1 MDEDIYYERM
11 YEELQEPKVDYDDYE
26 EMKERANKRL
36 QMLQEVIELLKEN
49 NPAEAY
55 EYLVGE
61 GVENEQLD

>member
-26 EMKERANKRL
+26 EMKEKANKRL

-49 NPAEAY
+49 NPTDAY

-61 GVENEQLD
+61 RVENEQLD